1 MRAHGRDCVS
11 MIELSL
17 PSSTDVHQLERD
29 WAPRLRTGPAE
40 FATQIQT
47 GPQGS
52 ATLTRPAVP
61 SQVLELAALETEQP
75 CSIADLQHSVI
86 ATRGGSGE

>member
-1 MRAHGRDCVS
+1 MRSHGRDCVS
-11 MIELSL
+11 MFELSW

-29 WAPRLRTGPAE
+29 WASRLRTGPAK

-47 GPQGS
+47 GPQGT

-61 SQVLELAALETEQP
+61 SQVLELAA
-75 CSIADLQHSVI
+75 
-86 ATRGGSGE
+86 